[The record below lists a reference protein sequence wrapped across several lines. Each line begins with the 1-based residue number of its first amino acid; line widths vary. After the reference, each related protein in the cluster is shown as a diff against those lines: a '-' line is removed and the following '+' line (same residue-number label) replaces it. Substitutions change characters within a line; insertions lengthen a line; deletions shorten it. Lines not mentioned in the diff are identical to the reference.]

1 MSSNNFFTN
10 ILTYAKMSQDSS
22 AKSYQNNKW
31 RLKKKLVKGV
41 KEEKEKELQYG
52 SERYKNL
59 PEDEKRKIVKY
70 RI

>member
-1 MSSNNFFTN
+1 MQ
-10 ILTYAKMSQDSS
+10 KC
-22 AKSYQNNKW
+22 
-31 RLKKKLVKGV
+31 LKIHQLNLIKIINEDLKKLVKGV